1 MKPQKPIHIGFSS
14 KTRCSKLNKLGFTL
28 TDVNLIVE
36 DVINQLNI
44 PIGVIPGDPTIGTS
58 IWDYIFDPNTEE
70 TRLKIDTELRRVLS
84 LDTRITI
91 GNIKL
96 FSSEHTVYV
105 DIEIAIKPTNKVV
118 NFSVLFDSRINTA
131 TVTTIGQ

>member
-1 MKPQKPIHIGFSS
+1 MY
-14 KTRCSKLNKLGFTL
+14 N
-28 TDVNLIVE
+28 NLILDLDGTVYLDKNPIG

-70 TRLKIDTELRRVLS
+70 TRLKIDNEIRRILS
-84 LDTRITI
+84 QDTRITI
-91 GNIKL
+91 GTIKL

-105 DIEIAIKPTNKVV
+105 DIEVAVKPTNKVV